1 MSGGLDLGE
10 SNLMDGLQQ
19 SDLEYLARLGGD
31 PHGPAGHHPET
42 SMDEH
47 PVVLEPGAP
56 AGTARAWGDRQPW
69 GKAEGPK
76 EDRTGLDVLRER
88 QQREAEKGQQERER
102 EQQGQQGD
110 LLRQSAGVRMSGA
123 GAGQLAPL
131 PAVLHGQDA
140 DLVLLGE
147 TLSPGERV
155 WHSPICLFVKDG
167 LSVYRRG
174 RLRSGLVLMAWLGC
188 GYRSPQAPRV
198 YMVHRLLY
206 CLSNSHQLAT

>member
-19 SDLEYLARLGGD
+19 SDLEYLARLGGAD
-31 PHGPAGHHPET
+31 PQGPAGHHPET

-47 PVVLEPGAP
+47 PVALEAGAP

-69 GKAEGPK
+69 GKTEGPK
-76 EDRTGLDVLRER
+76 EDKTGLDVLRER
-88 QQREAEKGQQERER
+88 QQREAEKVQQERER
-102 EQQGQQGD
+102 EQQGRHGD
-110 LLRQSAGVRMSGA
+110 VLRQSAGVRTSGA

-131 PAVLHGQDA
+131 PSMPVVHGPDA

-155 WHSPICLFVKDG
+155 WHQPTVCVSRTACPCMQG
-167 LSVYRRG
+167 E
-174 RLRSGLVLMAWLGC
+174 GC
-188 GYRSPQAPRV
+188 VR
-198 YMVHRLLY
+198 
-206 CLSNSHQLAT
+206 QLP